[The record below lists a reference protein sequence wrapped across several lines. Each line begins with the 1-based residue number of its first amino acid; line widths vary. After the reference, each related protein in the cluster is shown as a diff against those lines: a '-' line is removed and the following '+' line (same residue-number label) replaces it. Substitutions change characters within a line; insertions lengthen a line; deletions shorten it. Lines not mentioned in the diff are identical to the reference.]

1 MNKNLEKF
9 EVDWL
14 FHFGLEFPRDKKLFE
29 GVKFICTGG
38 SESRLTKFTT
48 LVATELGTLE
58 NYNYFFQ
65 IVFKA
70 MILSLK
76 IWPLE
81 GDIVYIRLGQY
92 WL

>member
-14 FHFGLEFPRDKKLFE
+14 FHFGLEFPRDEKLFE

-38 SESRLTKFTT
+38 SESRLTKFAT

-58 NYNYFFQ
+58 NYDYFFE
-65 IVFKA
+65 IVLKA
-70 MILSLK
+70 MILSWK

-81 GDIVYIRLGQY
+81 GDIVYTRLGQY